1 MTVAVADTGIE
12 VEHPDL
18 RHSFYADPPIVRQG
32 RRPFNPA
39 RDPLG
44 HNFIADDEVKD
55 DAYNILPRSRNGL
68 TNLSHGTHV
77 AGIIAAK
84 DDAFGVVGIAPSAK
98 ILPMRILAEGR
109 LPRRYMNDVNPGD
122 QSLIAYDR
130 QWGSMISFLRL
141 DWGNQ
146 QQAFRKS
153 FEPVSGYKI
162 PFVMNNSWGFTWRPR
177 IVEIDLPGN
186 RKGYFLQPRVVKQ
199 GYHEFTSKL
208 FFGGSKE
215 QMRLLRENEKFA
227 PVIVFAAGN
236 DGWNS
241 ETGEIPVFDRRLSG
255 EQIHDYL
262 NPDVIKPIGYLDSDS
277 PQIART
283 ETPSNL
289 PGPLSAAFVGNRE
302 LEGWWLAVVAVDKN
316 NRIASFSN
324 GCGEAARFCLAAPGV
339 NILSTVSPRDRDY
352 DNHYYW
358 TESGTS
364 MAAPVLSGAL
374 AVLKSRH
381 PQLNA
386 RQAVDILLRTATD
399 LGAPGTDPVYG
410 HGLVNLERAL
420 LPIGPQNAAGGS
432 GRAVA
437 PTGTTRI
444 AFSSA
449 FGNAAPSATHLF
461 GGLDSYGR
469 VYRYRA
475 PLQDRVLPGPRLS
488 GVLALNNPRPAMMI
502 GRTSGTA
509 TYLRSSAD
517 PHSAIGDGSALSVIG
532 RKTRVDLAVARSR
545 TSSLL
550 SPAAL
555 LADAAEDR
563 DRDTA
568 AAPHDWGALAPQS
581 RDLVSGG
588 AGWQLAPSLATGA
601 YFSRALAEGATRRGE
616 AYGMTDLGVSARIG
630 NGESGIGLHL
640 GRLSE
645 EGRFLGSKP
654 EGGFALAGPTRSGYL
669 RLSASRRLSNRLSVG
684 VNVMK
689 LRSRVDFRH
698 DDFVADTDITA
709 RSAGAHLA
717 LRDAGRKGDRLVL
730 HYGEPLAVT
739 GGAIRQNSVMGY
751 AADGA
756 YRPAQSSLDLGVR
769 SRYRMTQVMYRA
781 PLADGIS
788 GFAAAAH
795 HRNWSHQRGLGN
807 NLVMFGLS
815 LRR

>member
-1 MTVAVADTGIE
+1 MDLSLYSALSRGI
-12 VEHPDL
+12 
-18 RHSFYADPPIVRQG
+18 
-32 RRPFNPA
+32 
-39 RDPLG
+39 
-44 HNFIADDEVKD
+44 
-55 DAYNILPRSRNGL
+55 
-68 TNLSHGTHV
+68 SHATHV
-77 AGIIAAK
+77 GGIIAARNNG
-84 DDAFGVVGIAPSAK
+84 FGTVGIAPRSTL
-98 ILPMRILAEGR
+98 LPITLDRNYHKKQYNRSGLFGLSYAALPDWHRRIAAS
-109 LPRRYMNDVNPGD
+109 VNYAAD
-122 QSLIAYDR
+122 KKVFV
-130 QWGSMISFLRL
+130 IS
-141 DWGNQ
+141 
-146 QQAFRKS
+146 
-153 FEPVSGYKI
+153 
-162 PFVMNNSWGFTWRPR
+162 NSWGVGEGWYPR
-177 IVEIDLPGN
+177 EVRSTDEGQSSPYWFRLPN
-186 RKGYFLQPRVVKQ
+186 MFLDTAESDRFAKHRLIFNAEAVGAWERAVNGGAVV
-199 GYHEFTSKL
+199 
-208 FFGGSKE
+208 
-215 QMRLLRENEKFA
+215 
-227 PVIVFAAGN
+227 VFAAGN

-241 ETGEIPVFDRRLSG
+241 ETGKHKIYGTPLINPVTKQQRPWVDFRNERHLDYIKTRPRTVLLKDREIEIPAN
-255 EQIHDYL
+255 I
-262 NPDVIKPIGYLDSDS
+262 
-277 PQIART
+277 
-283 ETPSNL
+283 PSLESSYFLTNDNL
-289 PGPLSAAFVGNRE
+289 KGS
-302 LEGWWLAVVAVDKN
+302 WLAVVNVTRKKA
-316 NRIASFSN
+316 IHWSSN
-324 GCGEAARFCLAAPGV
+324 GCGIARNYCIAAPGTSV
-339 NILSTVSPRDRDY
+339 LSTFARGDDDDLSDTKETDEERRQEGDSGNLTADGY
-352 DNHYYW
+352 GTY
-358 TESGTS
+358 TGTS
-364 MAAPVLSGAL
+364 MAAPVVSGAL
-374 AVLKSRH
+374 AVLKS
-381 PQLNA
+381 LNPNLTA
-386 RQAVDILLRTATD
+386 KKAVEILLCTAKD
-399 LGAPGTDPVYG
+399 LDKAPNRPAKSIEECSQKGVEATHTNGWEPSEVYG

-420 LPIGPQNAAGGS
+420 RPIGPQNAAGGS

-488 GVLALNNPRPAMMI
+488 GVLALNNPRPAMVI

-509 TYLRSSAD
+509 TYLRSSTD

-532 RKTRVDLAVARSR
+532 TKARIDLSVARSR
-545 TSSLL
+545 TSSVL

-555 LADAAEDR
+555 LAEGAG
-563 DRDTA
+563 DRDTS
-568 AAPHDWGALAPQS
+568 APPLDWGALAPQS

-588 AGWQLAPSLATGA
+588 AGWQLSPRLAAGA

-630 NGESGIGLHL
+630 YGDSGIGFHL
-640 GRLSE
+640 GRLNE

-654 EGGFALAGPTRSGYL
+654 EGGYALAGPTRSGYL
-669 RLSASRRLSNRLSVG
+669 RLSASRRLTSRLSVG

-739 GGAIRQNSVMGY
+739 GGAIRQSSVTGY
-751 AADGA
+751 TAGGA
-756 YRPAQSSLDLGVR
+756 YKPAQSSLDLGVR
-769 SRYRMTQVMYRA
+769 SRHRMTQVMYRA
-781 PLADGIS
+781 PLAGGIS